1 MKRQVILLALA
12 LGVYSSAS
20 SGGFDFGKVLEAMG
34 QAQQKQKTDTTQP
47 SQTQP
52 GTTQSGSAQQPAGN
66 AAAGTQNQAPAINLF
81 GKTKTEDEI
90 RIGKQVA
97 GDLLGAAPLVK
108 DDTLQQYVNSV
119 GRWIALQSGRP
130 DLPWKFGVIESEDIN
145 AFAAPGGYV
154 FLTKGLYK
162 RLNNEAELAGVLAHE
177 IAHVSK
183 KHHLDLLKKSAL
195 IGMLAQSVSK
205 EVKGDTGV
213 QNLIGNGAEMLA
225 RGLDK
230 EAEFEADRIGVVF
243 AAQSGYD
250 AWGLPTVLQ
259 DMATINTKDG
269 RLALLY
275 KTHPSAADRLTRLG
289 EVVGDRFDSLP
300 PGKEFAD
307 RFHRIR

>member
-34 QAQQKQKTDTTQP
+34 QAQQKQKTDPSQPAAGQPAPAQPASTQP
-47 SQTQP
+47 A
-52 GTTQSGSAQQPAGN
+52 GSATAPAQQP
-66 AAAGTQNQAPAINLF
+66 PAINLF

-205 EVKGDTGV
+205 EVKGDAGV

-230 EAEFEADRIGVVF
+230 EAEFEADRIGVVY
-243 AAQSGYD
+243 AARSGYD

-259 DMATINTKDG
+259 DMATLNTKDN

-275 KTHPSAADRLTRLG
+275 KTHPTAADRLARLG
-289 EVVGDRFDSLP
+289 EAVGDRFDSLP
-300 PGKEFAD
+300 PGKEFPD
-307 RFHRIR
+307 RFYRIR

>member
-20 SGGFDFGKVLEAMG
+20 SGGFDLGKVLEAMG
-34 QAQQKQKTDTTQP
+34 QAQQKQKTDP
-47 SQTQP
+47 SQPAAGQP
-52 GTTQSGSAQQPAGN
+52 APAQPASPQPAGSATAPAQQP
-66 AAAGTQNQAPAINLF
+66 PAINLF

-205 EVKGDTGV
+205 EVKGDAGV

-259 DMATINTKDG
+259 DMATINAKDG
-269 RLALLY
+269 RLTLLY
-275 KTHPSAADRLTRLG
+275 KTHPSAADRLARLG
-289 EVVGDRFDSLP
+289 EAVGERFDSLP

-307 RFHRIR
+307 RFYRIR

>member
-34 QAQQKQKTDTTQP
+34 QAQQKQKTDPSQPAAGQPAPAQPASTQP
-47 SQTQP
+47 A
-52 GTTQSGSAQQPAGN
+52 GSATAPAQQP
-66 AAAGTQNQAPAINLF
+66 PAINLF

-205 EVKGDTGV
+205 EVKGDAGV

-259 DMATINTKDG
+259 DMATINTKDD

-275 KTHPSAADRLTRLG
+275 KTHPSAADRLARLG
-289 EVVGDRFDSLP
+289 EAVGDRFDNLP
-300 PGKEFAD
+300 AGKEFAD
-307 RFHRIR
+307 RFYRIR

>member
-20 SGGFDFGKVLEAMG
+20 SGGFDLGKVLEAMG
-34 QAQQKQKTDTTQP
+34 QAQQKQKTDP
-47 SQTQP
+47 SQPAAGQP
-52 GTTQSGSAQQPAGN
+52 ASAQPASPQPAGSATAPAQQP
-66 AAAGTQNQAPAINLF
+66 PAINLF

-205 EVKGDTGV
+205 EVKGDAGV

-259 DMATINTKDG
+259 DMATINAKDG

-275 KTHPSAADRLTRLG
+275 KTHPSAADRLARLG
-289 EVVGDRFDSLP
+289 EAVGERFDSLP

-307 RFHRIR
+307 RFYRIR

>member
-1 MKRQVILLALA
+1 MKKQAFFLALSLA
-12 LGVYSSAS
+12 LFSTAS

-34 QAQQKQKTDTTQP
+34 QKPPTDKSQP
-47 SQTQP
+47 ATAQP
-52 GTTQSGSAQQPAGN
+52 GTPPAQNAQP
-66 AAAGTQNQAPAINLF
+66 PINLF
-81 GKTKTEDEI
+81 GKTSTEDEI
-90 RIGKQVA
+90 RIGRQVA
-97 GDLLGAAPLVK
+97 GDLLGVAPLVK

-119 GRWIALQSGRP
+119 GRWVALQSSRP

-154 FLTKGLYK
+154 LLTKGLYR

-195 IGMLAQSVSK
+195 IGALAQALTK
-205 EVKGDTGV
+205 EVKAGDQAV

-230 EAEFEADRIGVVF
+230 EAEFEADRIGAVY
-243 AAQSGYD
+243 AARAGYD

-259 DMATINTKDG
+259 DMATLNTQDN

-275 KTHPSAADRLTRLG
+275 KTHPTAADRLARLG
-289 EVVGDRFDSLP
+289 EAVGDRFDNLTA
-300 PGKEFAD
+300 GKDFAD
-307 RFHRIR
+307 RFYRIR

>member
-20 SGGFDFGKVLEAMG
+20 SGGFDLGKVLEAMG
-34 QAQQKQKTDTTQP
+34 QAQQKQKTDP
-47 SQTQP
+47 SQPAAGQP
-52 GTTQSGSAQQPAGN
+52 APAQPASPQPAGSATAPAQQP
-66 AAAGTQNQAPAINLF
+66 PAINLF

-205 EVKGDTGV
+205 EVKGDAGV

-259 DMATINTKDG
+259 DMATINAKDG

-275 KTHPSAADRLTRLG
+275 KTHPSAADRLARLG
-289 EVVGDRFDSLP
+289 EAVGERFDSLP

-307 RFHRIR
+307 RFYRIR

>member
-20 SGGFDFGKVLEAMG
+20 SGGFDLGKVLETMG
-34 QAQQKQKTDTTQP
+34 QTQQKQKTDP
-47 SQTQP
+47 SQPAAGQP
-52 GTTQSGSAQQPAGN
+52 ASAQPASPQPAGSATAPAQQP
-66 AAAGTQNQAPAINLF
+66 PAINLF

-205 EVKGDTGV
+205 EVKGDSGV

-259 DMATINTKDG
+259 DMATINAKDG

-275 KTHPSAADRLTRLG
+275 KTHPSAADRLARLG
-289 EVVGDRFDSLP
+289 EAVGERFDSLP

-307 RFHRIR
+307 RFYRIR